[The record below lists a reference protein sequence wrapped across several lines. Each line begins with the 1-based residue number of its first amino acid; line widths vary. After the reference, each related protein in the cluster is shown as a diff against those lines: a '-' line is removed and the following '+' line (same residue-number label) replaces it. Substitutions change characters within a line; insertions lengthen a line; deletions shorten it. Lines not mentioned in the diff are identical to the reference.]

1 MKKVALVTSRGFVI
15 ARSKGKTS
23 IYARVGTRYFKCE
36 VKVLAK
42 KKPKV
47 TPTATPTPTVTP
59 EPTATPTPEPTATP
73 IPTALRFPGI
83 RPIRIQNQQIRSL
96 HKSTRMSQPILITQM
111 TIMSQPTTMSQPIAI
126 PIPAS
131 IFCSDSIIYKRN
143 KKY

>member
-1 MKKVALVTSRGFVI
+1 MFFRHALEEGQYYPLRLNGNTQKISWISKNEKVALVTSRGFVI

-47 TPTATPTPTVTP
+47 TPTATPTPK
-59 EPTATPTPEPTATP
+59 PTAT
-73 IPTALRFPGI
+73 L
-83 RPIRIQNQQIRSL
+83 
-96 HKSTRMSQPILITQM
+96 ILA
-111 TIMSQPTTMSQPIAI
+111 AI
-126 PIPAS
+126 I
-131 IFCSDSIIYKRN
+131 CSDSVFCKRN